1 MPRPTNALIVDD
13 EAHVRV
19 LIRVLLKQLGIET
32 VWDAADGAEAL
43 EQTAAHK
50 PDVILLDINLPQIG
64 GLEVLAKLK
73 AAHPTIPVVIVSSQS
88 TMKTVIQARALGA
101 EAYVLKHAEVG
112 GAPDALGRLRQHSR
126 EHGGR
131 GADRRR
137 PQASGGLS
145 RRAGLRACRRRPR
158 RLRAPPLS

>member
-88 TMKTVIQARALGA
+88 TMKTVIQTRALGA
-101 EAYVLKHAEVG
+101 EAYVLKHAPKSEVLQMLSDAFDNIAENTAG
-112 GAPDALGRLRQHSR
+112 GASAGDA
-126 EHGGR
+126 
-131 GADRRR
+131 AK
-137 PQASGGLS
+137 
-145 RRAGLRACRRRPR
+145 
-158 RLRAPPLS
+158 PPAA